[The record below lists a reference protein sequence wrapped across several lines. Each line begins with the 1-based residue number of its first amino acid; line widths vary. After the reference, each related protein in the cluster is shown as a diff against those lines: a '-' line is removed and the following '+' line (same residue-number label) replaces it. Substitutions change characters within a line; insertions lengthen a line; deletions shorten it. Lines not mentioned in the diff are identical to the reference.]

1 MAIDQLLSTIDGKD
15 GKSIICWEIFGRTE
29 KEFLALGRL
38 EDEFSSFFGQNML
51 WQSPGGSFG
60 AYHTC
65 IVAKYLKLHA
75 RFLLQ
80 NST

>member
-1 MAIDQLLSTIDGKD
+1 LGNLWEEVQRK
-15 GKSIICWEIFGRTE
+15 KSWLWE
-29 KEFLALGRL
+29 RL

-51 WQSPGGSFG
+51 WQSHGGSFG
-60 AYHTC
+60 AYHIC
-65 IVAKYLKLHA
+65 IVAKYLKLQA